1 LQLTFCIAAVGI
13 FEIRL
18 TSGNDEKK
26 FDDEI
31 TEKLFRKS
39 LAPNQS

>member
-1 LQLTFCIAAVGI
+1 LE

-26 FDDEI
+26 CDYEI
-31 TEKLFRKS
+31 AEKFPGKIKPQTKTDSEL
-39 LAPNQS
+39 

>member
-1 LQLTFCIAAVGI
+1 LALDNVDGLFLLPTFCIAEGGG

-26 FDDEI
+26 V
-31 TEKLFRKS
+31 R
-39 LAPNQS
+39 